1 MDQYEML
8 KGIDL
13 RLKLV
18 YRFHK
23 IHSEKK
29 KKIITILDKCQS
41 VHHVEIIK
49 FRQIDE

>member
-1 MDQYEML
+1 ML
-8 KGIDL
+8 KGIEL
-13 RLKLV
+13 RLKLI

-41 VHHVEIIK
+41 VPYVKIIK
-49 FRQIDE
+49 FRHIDEC